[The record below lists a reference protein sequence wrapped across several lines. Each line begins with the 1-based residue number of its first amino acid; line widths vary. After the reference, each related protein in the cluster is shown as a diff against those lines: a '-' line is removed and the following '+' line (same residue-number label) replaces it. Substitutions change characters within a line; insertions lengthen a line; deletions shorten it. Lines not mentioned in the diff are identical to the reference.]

1 MSSKLASDVYAQ
13 IIRNQGNIPKY
24 NAVSAKRIVGMLCRK
39 LELGP
44 HRIRRDQL
52 VRGANLEGVVEELE
66 KLGFPAKL
74 DTDGLLVS
82 VPKPGKGES

>member
-24 NAVSAKRIVGMLCRK
+24 NAVSAKRIVG
-39 LELGP
+39 
-44 HRIRRDQL
+44 IRRDQL
-52 VRGANLEGVVEELE
+52 VRGANLEQVVEELE

-74 DTDGLLVS
+74 DADGLLVS
-82 VPKPGKGES
+82 VPKPKNGES